1 LNRVEVARERPHAG
15 GDRADRQ
22 GRSATEGRCV
32 MRMRLTLLA
41 VRLVPVLALLGTA
54 AALLER
60 TRYTGG
66 YYLY

>member
-1 LNRVEVARERPHAG
+1 
-15 GDRADRQ
+15 
-22 GRSATEGRCV
+22 

-60 TRYTGG
+60 TYYMGG

>member
-1 LNRVEVARERPHAG
+1 
-15 GDRADRQ
+15 
-22 GRSATEGRCV
+22 

-41 VRLVPVLALLGTA
+41 VRLVPALALLGTA

-60 TRYTGG
+60 TYYYAGG